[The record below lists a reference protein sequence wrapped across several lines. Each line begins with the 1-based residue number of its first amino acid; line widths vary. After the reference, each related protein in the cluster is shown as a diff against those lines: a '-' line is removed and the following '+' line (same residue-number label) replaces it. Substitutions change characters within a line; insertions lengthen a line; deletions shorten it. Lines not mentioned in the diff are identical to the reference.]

1 MVEVTK
7 RLSSKEKESDN
18 DFHVVLA
25 YGVSSSSVEKDLETI
40 IGFKPESKTVHTTE
54 TGHIVAMPEVYLGV
68 GAFDLGFGEGAALIL
83 VIIAIMMAVFTTVWT
98 IVMILFSI
106 VTMGGFI
113 RRRFR
118 TRVIMERE
126 NLEFIGKLSVL
137 TFRRGGVLN
146 HSLGQGQYDGWM
158 GQTFRLFKQLKIL
171 RQGSMVLGFAW
182 GLVEVGFKLYQILID
197 PLFSYY
203 LWPFRLVMVMIFIP
217 LILYSPILEMKFR
230 RAFET
235 GDENIAR
242 LITNEPSFNPDSTM
256 SFKEKPRLVDFTW
269 KGV

>member
-18 DFHVVLA
+18 DFLVILA
-25 YGVSSSSVEKDLETI
+25 YGVSSSSVEKELENIT
-40 IGFKPESKTVHTTE
+40 GVKPESKTVHTKE
-54 TGHIVAMPEVYLGV
+54 TGHIVTMPEIYLGV
-68 GAFDLGFGEGAALIL
+68 GAADFGVGEGAAIIL
-83 VIIAIMMAVFTTVWT
+83 VIIAIMMAVFATVWT
-98 IVMILFSI
+98 VVMILFSV
-106 VTMGGFI
+106 VTLGGFI

-137 TFRRGGVLN
+137 TYRRGGVLN
-146 HSLGQGQYDGWM
+146 YSLGQDQYDGWM
-158 GQTFRLFKQLKIL
+158 GQTFSLFKQLKIL
-171 RQGSMVLGFAW
+171 RQGSMGLGFVW
-182 GLVEVGFKLYQILID
+182 GLIEVGFKLYDLFD
-197 PLFSYY
+197 PLFDYN
-203 LWPFRLVMVMIFIP
+203 LWPFRIVMTMIFIP

-242 LITNEPSFNPDSTM
+242 LIINEPSFNPDNPM
-256 SFKEKPRLVDFTW
+256 AFKERPRIVDFTW
-269 KGV
+269 KGI

>member
-7 RLSSKEKESDN
+7 TLSPKEKESDIELL
-18 DFHVVLA
+18 VILA
-25 YGVSSSSVEKDLETI
+25 YGVSGGSVEEELENIT
-40 IGFKPESKTVHTTE
+40 GVKSKKKTVHTKE
-54 TGHIVAMPEVYLGV
+54 TGHIIVMPEVQTGLGV
-68 GAFDLGFGEGAALIL
+68 ADIGVGDGAAIFLLIL
-83 VIIAIMMAVFTTVWT
+83 AITMALFATVWT

-106 VTMGGFI
+106 VTLGGFI
-113 RRRFR
+113 ERRFR

-146 HSLGQGQYDGWM
+146 HSLGQDQYDEWM
-158 GQTFRLFKQLKIL
+158 GQTFRLFKQLKLL
-171 RQGSMVLGFAW
+171 RQGSMGLGFVW
-182 GLVEVGFKLYQILID
+182 GLVEIGFKLYQLLYD
-197 PLFSYY
+197 ASFSYN
-203 LWPFRLVMVMIFIP
+203 LWPFRIVMIMIFIP

-242 LITNEPSFNPDSTM
+242 LIINEPSFNPDNPM
-256 SFKEKPRLVDFTW
+256 AFKDRPRLGDFKW
-269 KGV
+269 NGI